1 VLRSLGGKKPR
12 IHHSAF
18 ISEAAYL
25 IGDIEIGEGS
35 SVWPGVVI
43 RADAGSITIGKQ
55 TCIQDNS
62 VLHGDSDVVIGDNVV
77 IGHRVLCHAKNVGSR
92 SLIGNG
98 ATINDGVDVGEDSLI
113 ASGAMVIE
121 NMIIPSGSMVVG
133 VPAKIRGDLKQRH
146 IDLIKSTSQEY
157 VKKSKLYLSESD
169 LSTQL
174 YD

>member
-1 VLRSLGGKKPR
+1 MIRSLGGKKPR

-77 IGHRVLCHAKNVGSR
+77 IPKHKIKDIETDIIATIISNIKKPFKKAEGGIEGELNLNRQGYAGGKR
-92 SLIGNG
+92 SLPKQM
-98 ATINDGVDVGEDSLI
+98 SLF
-113 ASGAMVIE
+113 
-121 NMIIPSGSMVVG
+121 
-133 VPAKIRGDLKQRH
+133 AKPKI
-146 IDLIKSTSQEY
+146 
-157 VKKSKLYLSESD
+157 LSE
-169 LSTQL
+169 
-174 YD
+174 

>member
-1 VLRSLGGKKPR
+1 M
-12 IHHSAF
+12 
-18 ISEAAYL
+18 
-25 IGDIEIGEGS
+25 
-35 SVWPGVVI
+35 
-43 RADAGSITIGKQ
+43 
-55 TCIQDNS
+55 
-62 VLHGDSDVVIGDNVV
+62 
-77 IGHRVLCHAKNVGSR
+77 GSR

-98 ATINDGVDVGEDSLI
+98 ATINHGVEDGEDSLI